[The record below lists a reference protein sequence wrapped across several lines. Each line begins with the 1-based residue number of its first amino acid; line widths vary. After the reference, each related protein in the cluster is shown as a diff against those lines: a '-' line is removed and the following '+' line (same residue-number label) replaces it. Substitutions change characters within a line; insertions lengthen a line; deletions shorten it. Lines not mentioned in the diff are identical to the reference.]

1 MRLKV
6 HTWTCNACGRECETH
21 QARPYKAQ
29 ICGRCSATK
38 KQWTPKVKNL
48 GRSIAAKKQ
57 HARRRAERERLWQL
71 KVQQWTKGTP

>member
-29 ICGRCSATK
+29 ICGSCRAKGRNWTR
-38 KQWTPKVKNL
+38 KQVTARNAAARAARWQSKVE
-48 GRSIAAKKQ
+48 A
-57 HARRRAERERLWQL
+57 
-71 KVQQWTKGTP
+71 WTKGTP